1 MHALGS
7 GFSVMLMTHANI
19 SFSSP
24 TSSSA
29 YPSNEKQSRYSSAP
43 GQTSARTD
51 TREHRPTRPPHLHN
65 QKRADAWQRV
75 ADIASIMAKLGSE
88 LAEISD
94 ELARSKSKHLDHY
107 STIAEALQ
115 HLAQA
120 SSYRRSSDVALAW
133 CAERSKIGRLV
144 GTTTARGFYTKRL
157 GFSTSHANSLKASA
171 KTAYGSIYIPEY
183 DPDDELLADESS
195 NQRSR
200 RLRVAKNKLGQEKF
214 AQSESRRLALQIS
227 PDQLDAIDHQLRHL
241 NDTAVP
247 GRHRVRMEIQQ
258 AVAGRDCADLA
269 HWCRDRIRDAN
280 NHPDAHSSPEKSRA
294 SQQSARAKRAVTRPR
309 ELPNG
314 MMNFGITTDPTFSA
328 RIEAIRAQAT
338 RVWKARQADAT
349 VAENRTLP
357 QFVHDYFMDTILG
370 PVPYS
375 SQGGINLTGDSP
387 TAANN
392 PGETP
397 KTPSQDQTT
406 QAARTT
412 EQEVNPAASRSDR
425 SRVSAQLVI
434 VGTLDDYL
442 NMGPS
447 SKFQTDTGITLT
459 PREIMQLGISEC
471 HLGITDNGRA
481 EILDAGRVRNMSQI
495 QRAFLTAMQ
504 LVCSYPG
511 CSEPAAN
518 CEGHHIVAFSQGGKT
533 EIDNLALLCP
543 YHHRAND
550 DQRTGNNNKGYI
562 THEERSHLVG
572 RFDPRTGR
580 TEINESVVA
589 KKAPG
594 RRLMAKDGVMNGD
607 TRTEDS
613 RRAA

>member
-1 MHALGS
+1 
-7 GFSVMLMTHANI
+7 MLMTHANI

-24 TSSSA
+24 TSSST

-51 TREHRPTRPPHLHN
+51 TREHRPTRPPYLHN

-200 RLRVAKNKLGQEKF
+200 RLRVAKNKLSQEKF

-247 GRHRVRMEIQQ
+247 GRHRVRMESIQQ

-280 NHPDAHSSPEKSRA
+280 NHPDAHSTPEKSRA

-375 SQGGINLTGDSP
+375 SEGGINLTGESP

-406 QAARTT
+406 QAAKTT
-412 EQEVNPAASRSDR
+412 KQEVSPAASRSDR

-562 THEERSHLVG
+562 THEGRSHLVG

>member
-1 MHALGS
+1 STSKPLAQY
-7 GFSVMLMTHANI
+7 
-19 SFSSP
+19 SP
-24 TSSSA
+24 SA
-29 YPSNEKQSRYSSAP
+29 A
-43 GQTSARTD
+43 
-51 TREHRPTRPPHLHN
+51 
-65 QKRADAWQRV
+65 
-75 ADIASIMAKLGSE
+75 
-88 LAEISD
+88 
-94 ELARSKSKHLDHY
+94 
-107 STIAEALQ
+107 ALQ

-200 RLRVAKNKLGQEKF
+200 RLRVAKNKLSQEKF

-247 GRHRVRMEIQQ
+247 GRHRVRMESIQQ

-280 NHPDAHSSPEKSRA
+280 NHPDAHSTPEKSRA

-375 SQGGINLTGDSP
+375 SEGGINLTGESP

-406 QAARTT
+406 QAAKTT
-412 EQEVNPAASRSDR
+412 KQEVSPAASRSDR

-562 THEERSHLVG
+562 THEGRSHLVG

>member
-19 SFSSP
+19 PFSSP

-133 CAERSKIGRLV
+133 CADRSKIGRLV

-200 RLRVAKNKLGQEKF
+200 RLRVAKNKLSQEKF

-247 GRHRVRMEIQQ
+247 GRHRVRMESIQQ

-280 NHPDAHSSPEKSRA
+280 NHPDAHSTPEKSRA
-294 SQQSARAKRAVTRPR
+294 SQRSARAKRAVTRPR

-349 VAENRTLP
+349 VAENRTLS

-375 SQGGINLTGDSP
+375 SEGGINLTGDSP
-387 TAANN
+387 TA
-392 PGETP
+392 
-397 KTPSQDQTT
+397 
-406 QAARTT
+406 
-412 EQEVNPAASRSDR
+412 SRSDR
-425 SRVSAQLVI
+425 NRVSAQLVI

-562 THEERSHLVG
+562 TREERSHLVG